1 MKGLATKLN
10 IPYHILKANL
20 DGYNQIVKTN
30 EDTQFYKPAKYLHFP
45 VSQGPFY
52 AVRANSTSLGTIG
65 GVKTNSKM
73 QVLTANLKSISGAY
87 VAGNNATGM
96 YDTSYPTLEG
106 ISCAFA
112 WNSGRIAGESAVQQ
126 LINL

>member
-1 MKGLATKLN
+1 M
-10 IPYHILKANL
+10 
-20 DGYNQIVKTN
+20 
-30 EDTQFYKPAKYLHFP
+30 
-45 VSQGPFY
+45 
-52 AVRANSTSLGTIG
+52 
-65 GVKTNSKM
+65 
-73 QVLTANLKSISGAY
+73 TANLKSISGAY

-106 ISCAFA
+106 ISCSFA